1 MARALVIPTHIEQD
15 YYYADVESLEDYQN
29 IVKGFIEGITLP
41 QLPGTT
47 MFINEEG
54 KLRKMALNVRATALY
69 KQLGAMEAREEAREA
84 FKSSPFPTTGSWRT
98 DLMISNY
105 DFPRRDDDHLIV
117 GPALLVNVD
126 QHGESVDITQGNA
139 EIATSV
145 CDAFKAAV

>member
-69 KQLGAMEAREEAREA
+69 DG
-84 FKSSPFPTTGSWRT
+84 
-98 DLMISNY
+98 D
-105 DFPRRDDDHLIV
+105 LIV